1 VTRSGPSDEQAS
13 FDFGAHPGAD
23 AVDAIDGAVDR
34 QVAGRSA
41 RSSAG
46 RAGRRS
52 SGSVRRERVP
62 SDLLDPATP
71 ARPAR
76 VVRVRPDIAGVDKL
90 FDYLVPPELADDVR
104 VGTLVR
110 VELQRRRVGGW
121 VVADDVEPPPDVELA
136 PVLKVTGW
144 GPPTELVEL
153 ADWAAWRWAGRSVS
167 LLRTA
172 SPDVAVRGIPRTPPV
187 PAATVATAAGA
198 DVAELAADALARP
211 VSVVRLPPAADPYPL
226 VAAAAGRGPAL
237 VLVPSVRAAR
247 HLAAR
252 LRRAL
257 PAVAVV
263 PRDWAAA
270 RAGGATVVGA
280 RGAAWAP
287 LAAPSCVV
295 VLDEHDEAFQ
305 QEQAPTWHAR
315 DVAIERARRAGV
327 PCVLVSPT
335 PTLEALA
342 AGTLLTPSRTAERA
356 GWPVVDVVD
365 TRDLTG
371 SAARYSPHLV
381 EVLRSDAIVLC
392 VLNRK
397 GRSRLLACATCGEVA
412 TCERCEAAVVQ
423 EPDGQLACRRCGVT
437 RPQVCLR
444 CGGTGMKNLR
454 AGVSRAREELEA
466 LALRPVVELSS
477 DVEIGPQGPG
487 AGVVV
492 GTEAALHQLDR
503 VDVVAFLDLDQ
514 ELLAPRYRAAEQALA
529 LVARAARLVGGR
541 DGSGRLLVQTRVP
554 DHEVVRAAVLADPA
568 RVAAAESARRAALG
582 YPPATAMAVLSGAGA
597 AELARSVEA
606 VGDPLVAVVG
616 PADDRWLV
624 RAPDHRHLCDALAAA
639 PRPSARVRV
648 EVDPLRI

>member
-1 VTRSGPSDEQAS
+1 
-13 FDFGAHPGAD
+13 
-23 AVDAIDGAVDR
+23 
-34 QVAGRSA
+34 
-41 RSSAG
+41 
-46 RAGRRS
+46 
-52 SGSVRRERVP
+52 
-62 SDLLDPATP
+62 
-71 ARPAR
+71 
-76 VVRVRPDIAGVDKL
+76 VRVRPDIAGVDKL
-90 FDYLVPPELADDVR
+90 FDYVVPAEIGHEVR

-110 VELQRRRVGGW
+110 IELANRRVGAW
-121 VVADDVEPPPDVELA
+121 VVADGVEPLPGMVLQPLA
-136 PVLKVTGW
+136 KVTGW
-144 GPPTELVEL
+144 GPPAELVDL
-153 ADWAAWRWAGRSVS
+153 ADWAAWRWAGRAVS

-172 SPDVAVRGIPRTPPV
+172 SPDSAVRGIPRPHAVPV
-187 PAATVATAAGA
+187 AAVTTAAGV
-198 DVAELAADALARP
+198 DVGELAAEAFERP

-270 RAGGATVVGA
+270 RAGAATVLGA
-280 RGAAWAP
+280 RAAAWAP

-295 VLDEHDEAFQ
+295 VLDEHDEAYQ

-335 PTLEALA
+335 PSLEALA

-356 GWPVVDVVD
+356 GWPRVEVID
-365 TRDLTG
+365 TRDLSG
-371 SAARYSPHLV
+371 STARYSSRLV
-381 EVLRSDAIVLC
+381 ELLRSDASVLC

-397 GRSRLLACATCGEVA
+397 GRSRLLACAACGEVA

-423 EPDGQLACRRCGVT
+423 HPDGHLECRRCGAG
-437 RPQVCLR
+437 RPQICLR
-444 CGGTGMKNLR
+444 CGGTRMKNLR
-454 AGVSRAREELEA
+454 AGVARAREELEA
-466 LALRPVVELSS
+466 LALRPVVELSA
-477 DVEIGPQGPG
+477 DVEIGPQGAG
-487 AGVVV
+487 AGIVV

-503 VDVVAFLDLDQ
+503 IDVVAFLDLDQ

-529 LVARAARLVGGR
+529 LIARAARLVGGR
-541 DGSGRLLVQTRVP
+541 NGAGRVLLQTRVP
-554 DHEVVRAAVLADPA
+554 DHEVVRAAVLADPG
-568 RVAAAESARRAALG
+568 RVASAEATRRAALG
-582 YPPATAMAVLSGAGA
+582 YPPATAMAVVSGPGA
-597 AELARSVEA
+597 PEMVQALRDAAVDEVEL
-606 VGDPLVAVVG
+606 LG

-624 RAPDHRHLCDALAAA
+624 RAPDHRRLCDALAAA
-639 PRPSARVRV
+639 GRPAARVRV